1 MDGRLPPKHRRT
13 KWRAFAPTPNP
24 SPRAREGLQER
35 LPVSLP
41 DLIDSGGEMR
51 FC

>member
-1 MDGRLPPKHRRT
+1 MVTYRRNIEGLNGV
-13 KWRAFAPTPNP
+13 FAPTPNP